1 MPIENNMIHIIVNG
15 ERLEIPDQTTVRQ
28 LTAQFKMVPEKV
40 AIERNRRLVR
50 AGHYDDL
57 LADGDQVEIVT
68 FVGGG

>member
-1 MPIENNMIHIIVNG
+1 MPIENSMMHITVNG
-15 ERLEIPDQTTVRQ
+15 ERLEVADETTVRQ
-28 LTAQFKMVPEKV
+28 LTARFQMVPEKV

-50 AGHYDDL
+50 AGQYDDM